1 MKMVQLM
8 VELRRSICFSYSPH
22 RWFNAAPSEERVAQV
37 AAFYGK
43 DRRGFSLA
51 VGRRHVHRCSAAKL
65 GLN

>member
-1 MKMVQLM
+1 MKMVELM
-8 VELRRSICFSYSPH
+8 VYLRRSVGFSYSPH
-22 RWFNAAPSEERVAQV
+22 GWFNAAPSQERVAQV
-37 AAFYGK
+37 AAFYCE